1 MLTRKEVLKILSTIP
16 AGGLLA
22 GGLLDSAV
30 GGPVTPD
37 LASESES
44 ITSGPL
50 SIGPNLFRSINVEP
64 LINCRGTFTIIG
76 GSIEHPHVKA
86 AMSAAPD
93 NFIQYV
99 ELADG
104 IGARLAG
111 LSGGRWGGAHAGC
124 AADFKQ

>member
-76 GSIEHPHVKA
+76 GSIENPHVKA
-86 AMSAAPD
+86 ATSAAST
-93 NFIQYV
+93 NFIQY
-99 ELADG
+99 DG
-104 IGARLAG
+104 VAEG
-111 LSGGRWGGAHAGC
+111 SGGRRVELTG
-124 AADFKQ
+124 